1 MIADSEWLVVVEP
14 PVFGAIVGFEYVGA
28 EVAAVQAVVVPAAS
42 VEAETE
48 MCFVAVAVLGQS
60 AKP

>member
-28 EVAAVQAVVVPAAS
+28 EVAAVQAVVVPAAP
-42 VEAETE
+42 VEAEAE
-48 MCFVAVAVLGQS
+48 MCFAAVVALG
-60 AKP
+60 